1 MKTVSFL
8 LFYAACAAVDAG
20 LTWLFLWSGE
30 ISVLVARAFGAAS
43 AITCFVFVQRR
54 FLKKRP
60 VGPLLAGSIGTVSTI
75 VSYGLFALLLSRN
88 PLLQWYVPFLAAT
101 LAALILCG
109 LGYWRASKISAVKG

>member
-30 ISVLVARAFGAAS
+30 ISVLVARALGAAG
-43 AITCFVFVQRR
+43 AIMCFVFFQRH
-54 FLKKRP
+54 FFKKRP
-60 VGPLLAGSIGTVSTI
+60 VGPLLAGSIGIVSTI
-75 VSYGLFALLLSRN
+75 VSYGLFALLLFRN
-88 PLLQWYVPFLAAT
+88 TLLQWYVPFLAAT

-109 LGYWRASKISAVKG
+109 LGYWRASKLSAVNG